1 MKMKKLLKSGALFL
15 QALIFSMLLSTAGG
29 QAQAQSAAAS
39 IKASVRT
46 DATSA
51 PRPADITMMRLA
63 SGTLVSADI
72 GQILQRGELVVAM
85 LASDTPPFF
94 YMDGD
99 KLTGTDV
106 RMAEQIAAEL
116 KVTLRIDR
124 TAKSFNEV
132 VEIVARGDADL
143 GASKLSRTL
152 ARAQS
157 VRFSDPYL
165 SLNHALIINRLEF
178 AKISRD
184 MPLPTVV
191 RNLTGSVGV
200 IAKSSFADFAVR
212 NFPKAK
218 IVQYPSWNEVLEA
231 VKRGDIV
238 CAYRDEF
245 EIRRILKA
253 DPGLALTL
261 RTITLKDLNDSLGIA
276 IGTRSPT
283 LLAFVN
289 QFLAQRREKLTVDS
303 VLAELK

>member
-1 MKMKKLLKSGALFL
+1 MNAFLNSRIKLLR
-15 QALIFSMLLSTAGG
+15 ALIFPALLIAGVV
-29 QAQAQSAAAS
+29 QAQVQSNIPAVKTLNRSEAVS
-39 IKASVRT
+39 T
-46 DATSA
+46 Q
-51 PRPADITMMRLA
+51 RPADMTMMRLA
-63 SGTLVSADI
+63 SGAMVAADI

-85 LASDTPPFF
+85 LATDTPPFF
-94 YMDGD
+94 YAEGE
-99 KLTGTDV
+99 KLFGTDV

-124 TAKSFNEV
+124 SAKSFNEV

-184 MPLPTVV
+184 MPLPTVI
-191 RNLTGSVGV
+191 RNLTGSIGV

-212 NFPKAK
+212 NFPNAK
-218 IVQYPSWNEVLEA
+218 VVQYPSWNEVLEA
-231 VKRGDIV
+231 VKKGEIV

-253 DPGLALTL
+253 DPSLALTL
-261 RTITLKDLNDSLGIA
+261 RTITLKDLNDTLGIA
-276 IGTRSPT
+276 VGTRSPT

-289 QFLAQRREKLTVDS
+289 QFLAQRREKLTIDS

>member
-1 MKMKKLLKSGALFL
+1 MNSLLKPSMRLL
-15 QALIFSMLLSTAGG
+15 RALIATVLLIAGVV
-29 QAQAQSAAAS
+29 QAQGQSP
-39 IKASVRT
+39 IPTVRTLTRT
-46 DATSA
+46 DAVSTQ
-51 PRPADITMMRLA
+51 RTTNMTMMRLA
-63 SGTLVSADI
+63 SGALVSTDI

-85 LASDTPPFF
+85 LATDTPPFF
-94 YMDGD
+94 YSDGE
-99 KLTGTDV
+99 KFSGTDV

-116 KVTLRIDR
+116 KVPLRIDR
-124 TAKSFNEV
+124 SAKSFNEV

-184 MPLPTVV
+184 IPLPTVI
-191 RNLTGSVGV
+191 RNLTGSIGV
-200 IAKSSFADFAVR
+200 IAKSSFAEFAVR

-245 EIRRILKA
+245 EIRRILEN
-253 DPGLALTL
+253 DPSLALTL

-276 IGTRSPT
+276 IGTHSPN

-289 QFLAQRREKLTVDS
+289 QFLAQRREKLTIDS